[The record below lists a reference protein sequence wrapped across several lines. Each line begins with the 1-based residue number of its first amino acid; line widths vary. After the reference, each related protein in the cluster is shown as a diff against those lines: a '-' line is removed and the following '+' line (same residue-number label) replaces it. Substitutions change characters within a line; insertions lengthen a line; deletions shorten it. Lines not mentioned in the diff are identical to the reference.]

1 MQRRVNS
8 HVYYAPGML
17 LIKGSTHRQNYYTYR
32 ESLFGDALNGKRR
45 RLRDGGGGQGGGATE
60 EKWRIGEING
70 GDEERD
76 GSIGGGRWW
85 RKRLRRDSA
94 RSCRS

>member
-8 HVYYAPGML
+8 HVYYAPGVL

-32 ESLFGDALNGKRR
+32 ESFFGDALDGKRR
-45 RLRDGGGGQGGGATE
+45 RLRDGGGGRGGGATE

-76 GSIGGGRWW
+76 GSIVAAD
-85 RKRLRRDSA
+85 DSA
-94 RSCRS
+94 RSWRS